1 MNRPERPAG
10 VLACFRTPPNRP
22 SSSPTLRGRT
32 TRTDVSLRDMWALEK
47 AARCLDCNSRTHLT
61 EPTPGVYLLEVRH
74 DDTCPTY
81 RGMQGDRHA

>member
-1 MNRPERPAG
+1 
-10 VLACFRTPPNRP
+10 
-22 SSSPTLRGRT
+22 
-32 TRTDVSLRDMWALEK
+32 VSLRDRWALEK